1 MVRGR
6 ITNNEKSRKIHE
18 AGMILN
24 CFNCWK
30 LIIDI
35 GAACY
40 DTHASTS
47 FFTHASIIP
56 FSFSRDNKIIRRNG
70 HC

>member
-1 MVRGR
+1 
-6 ITNNEKSRKIHE
+6 
-18 AGMILN
+18 MILN
-24 CFNCWK
+24 CFNYWK

-35 GAACY
+35 GDACY